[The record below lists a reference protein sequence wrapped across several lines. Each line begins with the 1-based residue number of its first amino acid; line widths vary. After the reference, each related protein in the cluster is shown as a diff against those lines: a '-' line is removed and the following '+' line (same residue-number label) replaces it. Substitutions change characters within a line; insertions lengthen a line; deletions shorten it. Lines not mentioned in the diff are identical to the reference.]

1 MSHRARLMR
10 RFSGLLSGVTGVL
23 LWSPISMLLID
34 LRFALF
40 KWLENADKHTAENM
54 PFTSDNLKFALVT
67 VFVLLGLALV
77 VRPPGT
83 TLEQWQARVA
93 REYPDVTR
101 ISTHE
106 LADWLQNSS
115 KPRPLLLDVRT
126 PEEYAVSHLPGAKLL
141 PPGTSMR
148 QLGQYFGT
156 NTPAILYCSIGY
168 RAAEMARHLKRA
180 GWHTITVLDGSIF
193 KWAREGRSLYA
204 EEQLV
209 STVHPYSPAYA
220 HLLAAEQRA
229 DLPGVQLWWHG
240 VPEQQ
245 RWRWVIAIGLV
256 TMLLA
261 WESFAPAYG
270 WFKNRRARLGHFG
283 RNYMLGA
290 INVVLA
296 ALVFAQFWVVASR
309 WAEYKEIGL
318 LHWLGLPGWA
328 RVTLAVLLLDLATY
342 GWHWLN
348 HRSAFLWRFH
358 RTHHSETHLD
368 VSSAA
373 RFHFGEIMLSGFLRI
388 PVILLLGLRFH
399 ELVIYEI
406 ILFAVVQFHHANISL
421 PAKADW
427 FLSRIIA
434 TPRYHRVHHSVERSE
449 ADSNYSS
456 MLTIWDRLFGTQ
468 SGATTPR
475 SFGVEGISPSAHRT
489 VVGMIESPLEK

>member
-1 MSHRARLMR
+1 
-10 RFSGLLSGVTGVL
+10 
-23 LWSPISMLLID
+23 
-34 LRFALF
+34 
-40 KWLENADKHTAENM
+40 M
-54 PFTSDNLKFALVT
+54 PFTRDNLKFALVT
-67 VFVLLGLALV
+67 ALVLLGLVML

-83 TLEQWQARVA
+83 SLEQWQARIA
-93 REYPDVTR
+93 REYPDVGR
-101 ISTHE
+101 ISTQE
-106 LADWLQNSS
+106 LAEWLGNTS
-115 KPRPLLLDVRT
+115 KAGPILLDVRT
-126 PEEYAVSHLPGAKLL
+126 PEEYGVSHLPGAKLI

-148 QLGQYFGT
+148 QLGQFFGT
-156 NTPAILYCSIGY
+156 NRPAVLYCSIGY
-168 RAAEMARHLKRA
+168 RAAEMARQLKRT
-180 GWHTITVLDGSIF
+180 GWPTVAMLDGSIF

-209 STVHPYSPAYA
+209 TKVHPYSPAYA

-229 DLPGVQLWWHG
+229 ELPGVRLWWHG

-261 WESFAPAYG
+261 WESFAPAYD
-270 WFKNRRARLGHFG
+270 WFKDRKGRLGHFG

-296 ALVFAQFWVVASR
+296 ALVFAQLSVVVSR
-309 WAEYKEIGL
+309 WADYKEIGL
-318 LHWLGLPGWA
+318 FHWLGLPGWA
-328 RVTLAVLLLDLATY
+328 RVMLAVLLLDFATY

-373 RFHFGEIMLSGFLRI
+373 RFHFGEIILSGFLRI

-406 ILFAVVQFHHANISL
+406 VLFAVVQFHHANISL
-421 PAKADW
+421 SAKADW

-434 TPRYHRVHHSVERSE
+434 TPSYHRVHHSCERSE

-456 MLTIWDRLFGTQ
+456 VLTIWDRLFGTH
-468 SGATTPR
+468 SGTSAP
-475 SFGVEGISPSAHRT
+475 SAFGVEGVSPAAHGT
-489 VVGMIESPLEK
+489 VVGMIELPLEE